1 VPPQHYEVALRGCSW
16 LDTQGKIAYIS
27 TYKSLFLSIYY
38 DINNRNEVEIAYNS
52 HILCKCEFTDKLRA
66 VRRITWEAI
75 MNKRR
80 EILLIFFI
88 SLIIPQLVW
97 LGACDRKKEP
107 IKIGLSINL
116 SGRGGT
122 AGEYIREG
130 AMLAVAEINKKGGIH
145 GRPLSLL
152 IKDDKNTDEGILQAD
167 KELIAEGV
175 PVIIG
180 HTYSET
186 TLKSYPYVT
195 SHNTLLF
202 TSFTGTTKLT
212 GKDDLFFRTSVDN
225 SAYGRAL
232 SALLA
237 KRQIETVSF
246 LLDMSNPSFTLDYV
260 EQTKKYYT
268 GHITLV
274 QFNSRKTTDWERVIP
289 GLLNPKPDAIIM
301 LTEVTMTG
309 VAAQKLRAKGFEG
322 DFIATLWAQ
331 TPDLMRYGGKAV
343 EGLTII
349 TFISPQYQN
358 PQYVAFVKEVKERIN
373 QPVTARTVRAYE
385 AIYIISEALK
395 QCEKITVSDIKKAL
409 LNLSN
414 FNHVMGPVKFDAFGD
429 VIRPIFEVRI
439 KNGEFQNVGQ
449 IE

>member
-1 VPPQHYEVALRGCSW
+1 MNERR
-16 LDTQGKIAYIS
+16 
-27 TYKSLFLSIYY
+27 SLFSI
-38 DINNRNEVEIAYNS
+38 V
-52 HILCKCEFTDKLRA
+52 
-66 VRRITWEAI
+66 V
-75 MNKRR
+75 
-80 EILLIFFI
+80 I
-88 SLIIPQLVW
+88 SLIVSQIAW
-97 LGACDRKKEP
+97 FGACDRKKEP

-122 AGEYIREG
+122 AGEYIRAG

-145 GRPLSLL
+145 GHPISLL

-175 PVIIG
+175 LVIIG

-186 TLKSYPYVT
+186 TLKAYPYVT

-225 SAYGRAL
+225 RAYGRAL

-237 KRQIETVSF
+237 KRQVETVSF
-246 LLDMSNPSFTLDYV
+246 LLDMSNPSFVLDYV
-260 EQTKKYYT
+260 EQTKKYYS

-274 QFNSRKTTDWERVIP
+274 QFNSRKTTDWKRVIP

-309 VAAQKLRAKGFEG
+309 IAAQKLRAKGFEG
-322 DFIATLWAQ
+322 DFIATPWAQ

-358 PQYVAFVKEVKERIN
+358 PQYVAFEKEVRERFN

-395 QCEKITVSDIKKAL
+395 QCAEITVSDLKKAL
-409 LNLSN
+409 LGISS
-414 FNHVMGPVKFDAFGD
+414 FDHVMGPVRFDAFGD
-429 VIRPIFEVRI
+429 VIRPIFEIRI
-439 KNGEFQNVGQ
+439 KNGKFYNAGQ